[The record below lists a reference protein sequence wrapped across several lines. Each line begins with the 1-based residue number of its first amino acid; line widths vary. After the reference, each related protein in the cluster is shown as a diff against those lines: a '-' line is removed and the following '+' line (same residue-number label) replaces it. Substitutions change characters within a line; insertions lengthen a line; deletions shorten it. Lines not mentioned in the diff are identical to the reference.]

1 MHNATTLR
9 HNTASAAEI
18 AAHLRGCDACFV
30 PPLSERV
37 AIDDYAQK
45 LTAHAERVEL
55 WADGVLVGLAA
66 FYGNQPPDAFLS
78 NISVLPAWQKRGLAR
93 QMLTEC
99 VARARGLN
107 LATMRLEVSSQH
119 EAALT
124 LYHAQGFTITDT
136 TAGVTRMARA
146 L

>member
-1 MHNATTLR
+1 MHDATTLR
-9 HNTASAAEI
+9 HNTASIAEI
-18 AAHLRGCDACFV
+18 AAHLRGCDTCYV
-30 PPLSERV
+30 PPLSRRV

-45 LTAHAERVEL
+45 LASHAERIEL

-78 NISVLPAWQKRGLAR
+78 NISVLPDWQKRGLAR
-93 QMLTEC
+93 LMLTEC
-99 VARARGLN
+99 IARARGLN
-107 LATMRLEVSSQH
+107 LASMRLEVSSQH

-124 LYHAQGFTITDT
+124 LYHAQGFTITDM